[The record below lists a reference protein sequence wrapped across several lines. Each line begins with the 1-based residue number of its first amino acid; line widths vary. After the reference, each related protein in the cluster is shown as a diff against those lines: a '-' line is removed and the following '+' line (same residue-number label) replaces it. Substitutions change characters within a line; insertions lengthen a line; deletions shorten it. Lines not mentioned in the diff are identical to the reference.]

1 MKKVIPSDAHATH
14 FPVSV
19 KGVLIINQQVLLLKN
34 ERDEWELPGGKLEP
48 DEEIPSCLCR
58 EIKEETGLDA
68 KVTTALSPYVYKVL
82 GITAVLILPF
92 ICKVESFDSMVISH
106 EHKEIGIFDIDRL
119 DQINLPE
126 GYKQAIKQ
134 SLELS

>member
-1 MKKVIPSDAHATH
+1 MNQVSPSDAHATR

-19 KGVLIINQQVLLLKN
+19 KGVLILNRQVLLLKN

-48 DEEIPSCLCR
+48 DEDIPSCLSR

-68 KVTTALSPYVYKVL
+68 EVTSVLSPYIYKVL

-92 ICKVESFDSMVISH
+92 KCRVKSFDSMTISH

-126 GYKQAIKQ
+126 GYKHAIKQ
-134 SLELS
+134 SFDLN